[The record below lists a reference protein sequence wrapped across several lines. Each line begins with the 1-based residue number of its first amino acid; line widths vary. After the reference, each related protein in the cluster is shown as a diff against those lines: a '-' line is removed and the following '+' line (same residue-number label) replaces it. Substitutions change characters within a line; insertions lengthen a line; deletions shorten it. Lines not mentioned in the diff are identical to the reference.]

1 MINPIFSHLYSKMS
15 REKESSND
23 DLSIPDGK
31 ENNEMISC
39 KACGHK
45 VIKTKIIM
53 HLSRS
58 KKGCKK
64 IYGKEFDDLKSEQ
77 DQRRKQY
84 LTLKKKEQNQ
94 KMMKFRT
101 KIHERISNSDADSD
115 ELAEDD

>member
-1 MINPIFSHLYSKMS
+1 MTN
-15 REKESSND
+15 
-23 DLSIPDGK
+23 
-31 ENNEMISC
+31 C
-39 KACGHK
+39 KACGQE
-45 VIKTKIIM
+45 IMKTKIIM

-58 KKGCKK
+58 KKGCKN
-64 IYGKEFDDLKSEQ
+64 IYGKEIDSLEIEQ